1 MKTLHNVLLSSSLLA
16 LMSGCQSNNANAPL
30 IPEVEAIQ
38 IIDYNTTTSLY
49 ALTDTS
55 ADANAASSTTS
66 LQATI
71 IYSDGRSATT
81 VNELDWE
88 SNNSRVV
95 AVSNGLCAA
104 LVNHGS
110 AKISASYRKTLYTK
124 SDESKELTIIPLV
137 DANISEKSG
146 VLDINYDNNGST
158 GHVDIN
164 DSGPYELSANGHFEG
179 EKPITEISSNRIW
192 SSSNTT
198 VATVSSN
205 GTLYIALDKNG
216 TAIIKTS
223 IFNEVNATLELNVT
237 AP

>member
-1 MKTLHNVLLSSSLLA
+1 MKTLHNILLSSSLFA
-16 LMSGCQSNNANAPL
+16 LMSGCQSSDNNPPL

-55 ADANAASSTTS
+55 GNANGASSTTS
-66 LQATI
+66 LRATI

-104 LVNHGS
+104 RANHGS
-110 AKISASYRKTLYTK
+110 AKISASYRETLYTK
-124 SDESKELTIIPLV
+124 SDEGKILTIIPLV
-137 DANISEKSG
+137 DANISEKNG
-146 VLDINYDNNGST
+146 ALDINYDRNGT

-164 DSGPYELSANGHFEG
+164 DSGPYTLSANGHFDDNMS
-179 EKPITEISSNRIW
+179 ITDISSNRIW

-198 VATVSSN
+198 VATVNSS
-205 GTLYIALDKNG
+205 GTLNIALDKNG
-216 TAIIKTS
+216 TATITTS